1 MLTAHYIGRHTGDTL
16 SVRAGWGVVRAVQ
29 RGPWRRATHVEAIHA
44 VHDDGTVTIASSSL
58 REGGVRSKR
67 TKLTA
72 GNWLVVDVPQW
83 DVADS
88 IALLDQTRG
97 APYDTLGAVATVLP
111 LRQRAEQW
119 FCTEWVA
126 APYLRASGLFGPA
139 QLAAITLSL
148 GTDVTDSIV
157 RG

>member
-1 MLTAHYIGRHTGDTL
+1 MLIAHYIGRHAGDTL
-16 SVRAGWGVVRAVQ
+16 SVRAGWAVVRAVQ

-44 VHDDGTVTIASSSL
+44 VHDDGSVTITSSSL

-67 TKLTA
+67 TKLKT
-72 GNWLVVDVPQW
+72 GNWIVVDVPQW

-111 LRQRAEQW
+111 LRQRADQW

>member
-1 MLTAHYIGRHTGDTL
+1 MLIAHYIGRHAGDTL

-29 RGPWRRATHVEAIHA
+29 RGPWRRVTHVEAIHS

-67 TKLTA
+67 TVLMR
-72 GNWLVVDVPQW
+72 GNWIVVDVPQW
-83 DVADS
+83 GVADS
-88 IALLDQTRG
+88 IALLDKTRG
-97 APYDTLGAVATVLP
+97 EPYDVFGAVATVLP
-111 LRQRAEQW
+111 FRQRSDQW

-126 APYLRASGLFGPA
+126 APYLKASGLFGPA

-157 RG
+157 KG

>member
-1 MLTAHYIGRHTGDTL
+1 MLIAHYIGRHAGDTL
-16 SVRAGWGVVRAVQ
+16 SIRAGWAVVRAVQ
-29 RGPWRRATHVEAIHA
+29 RGPWRRATHVEAIHE
-44 VHDDGTVTIASSSL
+44 VHDDGTVTIASSTL

-67 TKLTA
+67 TTLTR
-72 GNWLVVDVPQW
+72 GSWLVVDVPSW

-88 IALLDQTRG
+88 IALLNQTRG
-97 APYDTLGAVATVLP
+97 SRYDVRGAVATVLP
-111 LRQRAEQW
+111 FRQRPGEW

-139 QLAAITLSL
+139 QLAAITLSI
-148 GTDVTDSIV
+148 GVDVTENIV

>member
-1 MLTAHYIGRHTGDTL
+1 MLLAHYIGRHSGDTL
-16 SVRAGWGVVRAVQ
+16 SVRAGWAVVRAVQ
-29 RGPWRRATHVEAIHA
+29 RGPWRRATHVEAIHELHA
-44 VHDDGTVTIASSSL
+44 DGSVTIASSTL

-67 TKLTA
+67 TTLA
-72 GNWLVVDVPQW
+72 RGSWLVVDVPQW

-88 IALLDQTRG
+88 IDLLKTTRG
-97 APYDTLGAVATVLP
+97 SRYDVRGAVATVLP
-111 LRQRAEQW
+111 FRQRPGEW

-139 QLAAITLSL
+139 QLAAITLSI
-148 GTDVTDSIV
+148 GVDVTENIV